1 MKQKISLDK
10 DFLDFIELC
19 NKNEVRYMVIGGY
32 AVGFHGYPRMTKDLD
47 ICIEASE
54 ENAEKLVV
62 VIDEFG
68 FKSLGF
74 IKDDFV
80 KENFISQIGYDPN
93 RIDIINGMDEIDFDE
108 AWKQKD
114 EIIIQNVPINF
125 VSLEHLIRLKKIA
138 GRPQDIADLHKLLKR
153 KKK

>member
-1 MKQKISLDK
+1 
-10 DFLDFIELC
+10 
-19 NKNEVRYMVIGGY
+19 
-32 AVGFHGYPRMTKDLD
+32 MTKDLD

-108 AWKQKD
+108 AWKQK
-114 EIIIQNVPINF
+114 EKIIIQNVPINF